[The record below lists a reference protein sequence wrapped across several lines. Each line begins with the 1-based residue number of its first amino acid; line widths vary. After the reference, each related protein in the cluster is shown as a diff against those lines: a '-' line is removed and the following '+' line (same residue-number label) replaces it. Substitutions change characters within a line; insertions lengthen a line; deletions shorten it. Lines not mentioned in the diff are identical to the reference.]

1 VCGLVGWKEW
11 HSGPCP
17 SLGRSVHG
25 FGRLGMEIFPARLT
39 GWLHAWPDACLDPSC
54 KNSNDSLLQSNPH
67 QVAKSAHEWVQLLI
81 TSAMNWQ

>member
-11 HSGPCP
+11 HSGRWP

-39 GWLHAWPDACLDPSC
+39 GWLHAWPDACLDSSC
-54 KNSNDSLLQSNPH
+54 KTPMTRFFNGTRISCQICS
-67 QVAKSAHEWVQLLI
+67 
-81 TSAMNWQ
+81 